1 MLNNCPTFR
10 LCNFFL
16 GGGGICPH
24 LPHHPRPVRLCLGL
38 SDNEGMH
45 YFIQGL
51 HPDLKGHVILGQPKT
66 LAEGENLAHLKEA
79 VSVCTPN
86 LEQYIIESQ
95 LQSVLKSLEALASD
109 KQQNQAPNIAAYSN
123 YLKPGIPGHE
133 VHNSNH
139 GQYRSRHTS
148 PPGSLHDSNNIAKLV
163 REEVRRQTQY
173 LTQTNRPSSSGVPS
187 NRNRRTTDGL
197 PICNKCK
204 KVGHIARNCRA
215 GGIQHQLPQVSQYNF
230 HIHPSMQ
237 HQISSQFNS
246 YTRPGM
252 QHQSVQ
258 RPQFNSNIHPDA
270 PTFNQQ
276 QGRTGEAMILEK
288 FEKSKCLEM
297 FNENVVE
304 NLPDKFNDVSD
315 MLINIEEGQHD
326 FDSPP
331 FLFETSVNIHP
342 DLVDIDF
349 SLAVD
354 KSLSALC
361 KENNSSGLPKIN
373 CDTLTTNVNPVNQM
387 CTDSFP

>member
-1 MLNNCPTFR
+1 
-10 LCNFFL
+10 
-16 GGGGICPH
+16 
-24 LPHHPRPVRLCLGL
+24 
-38 SDNEGMH
+38 
-45 YFIQGL
+45 
-51 HPDLKGHVILGQPKT
+51 
-66 LAEGENLAHLKEA
+66 
-79 VSVCTPN
+79 
-86 LEQYIIESQ
+86 
-95 LQSVLKSLEALASD
+95 
-109 KQQNQAPNIAAYSN
+109 
-123 YLKPGIPGHE
+123 
-133 VHNSNH
+133 
-139 GQYRSRHTS
+139 
-148 PPGSLHDSNNIAKLV
+148 
-163 REEVRRQTQY
+163 
-173 LTQTNRPSSSGVPS
+173 
-187 NRNRRTTDGL
+187 
-197 PICNKCK
+197 
-204 KVGHIARNCRA
+204 
-215 GGIQHQLPQVSQYNF
+215 
-230 HIHPSMQ
+230 
-237 HQISSQFNS
+237 
-246 YTRPGM
+246 M